1 MQNLKW
7 NKKEKWTWKLDMSSL
22 GYVHY
27 MDHIYL
33 LGVCAFFFFP
43 LFEMGIPCSVPGLNP
58 SFVLKDQS

>member
-33 LGVCAFFFFP
+33 LGVCAFFFFSFIWNGHT
-43 LFEMGIPCSVPGLNP
+43 LQCSW
-58 SFVLKDQS
+58 S